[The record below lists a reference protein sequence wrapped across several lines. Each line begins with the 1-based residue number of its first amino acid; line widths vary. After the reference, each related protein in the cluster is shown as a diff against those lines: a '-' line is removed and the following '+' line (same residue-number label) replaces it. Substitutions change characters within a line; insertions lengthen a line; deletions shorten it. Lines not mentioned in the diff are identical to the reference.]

1 MKNMTHVEILRDLE
15 SIENRRTKDID
26 LYNKRL
32 IREKTDVSELRD
44 FVLEN
49 QLLHRTYFQVS
60 MGVLPTNEQRFK
72 FIEDNFE
79 LLQDWWHVDQLLQFL
94 KKPVDFDFAFDKAKE
109 YINSELTFTR
119 RWGYVLFLAGLQ
131 KDISHTKAI
140 LSLMKDDEEY
150 YVQMAEAWLIAE
162 LGVFNIEEVKHF
174 LESTTL
180 NYKITGKAVQK
191 LCDSFRIS
199 KEDKEFVKSLRT
211 KLKEN

>member
-1 MKNMTHVEILRDLE
+1 MFWN
-15 SIENRRTKDID
+15 TKFNNWIFS
-26 LYNKRL
+26 KAF
-32 IREKTDVSELRD
+32 D
-44 FVLEN
+44 FLVN
-49 QLLHRTYFQVS
+49 DYIF
-60 MGVLPTNEQRFK
+60 M

-140 LSLMKDDEEY
+140 LSLVKDDEEY

-199 KEDKEFVKSLRT
+199 KEDKVFVKSLRT

>member
-1 MKNMTHVEILRDLE
+1 MTHVEILRDLE
-15 SIENRRTKDID
+15 SIENLRTKDVD

-32 IREKTDVSELRD
+32 IRNKTDVSELRD

-60 MGVLPTNEQRFK
+60 LAGQKSLEAKFA
-72 FIEDNFE
+72 FIEENFE
-79 LLQDWWHVDQLLQFL
+79 KLQDWWHVDQLLQFL

-109 YINSELTFTR
+109 YIFSKDTFTR

-131 KDISHTKAI
+131 KDISHTKDI
-140 LSLMKDDEEY
+140 LSLLKDDEEY

-162 LGVFNIEEVKHF
+162 LGVFNIEEVKRF

>member
-32 IREKTDVSELRD
+32 IRDKTDVSELRD

-60 MGVLPTNEQRFK
+60 MGLLPNNELRFM

-140 LSLMKDDEEY
+140 LSLVKDDEEY

-199 KEDKEFVKSLRT
+199 KEDKVFVKSLRT
-211 KLKEN
+211 KLKKN

>member
-15 SIENRRTKDID
+15 SIENLRTKDVD

-32 IREKTDVSELRD
+32 IRDKTDVSELRD

-60 MGVLPTNEQRFK
+60 MGLLTDNELKFK

-109 YINSELTFTR
+109 YIFNKEKFTR
-119 RWGYVLFLAGLQ
+119 LWGYVLFLAVLQ
-131 KDISHTKAI
+131 KDISNTKAI
-140 LSLMKDDEEY
+140 LSLLKDDEEY

-162 LGVFNIEEVKHF
+162 LGVFNIEEVKRF

-199 KEDKEFVKSLRT
+199 KEDKVFVKSLRT

>member
-1 MKNMTHVEILRDLE
+1 MKNLTHVEILRDLE
-15 SIENRRTKDID
+15 SIKNRRTKDVD
-26 LYNKRL
+26 LCNKRL

-60 MGVLPTNEQRFK
+60 MGLLPDNELRFK

-94 KKPVDFDFAFDKAKE
+94 RKPLDFGFAFEKAKE

-140 LSLMKDDEEY
+140 LSLLKDDGEY
-150 YVQMAEAWLIAE
+150 YVQMAEAWLIAD
-162 LGVFNIEEVKHF
+162 LGVFNIEEVKRF

>member
-15 SIENRRTKDID
+15 SIENLRTKDVD
-26 LYNKRL
+26 HYNKRL
-32 IREKTDVSELRD
+32 IRDKTDVSELRD

-60 MGVLPTNEQRFK
+60 MGLLPNNELRFK

-79 LLQDWWHVDQLLQFL
+79 HLQDWWHVDQLLQFL

-131 KDISHTKAI
+131 KDISNTKAI
-140 LSLMKDDEEY
+140 LSLLKDDEEY

-191 LCDSFRIS
+191 LCDSFRVS

>member
-1 MKNMTHVEILRDLE
+1 MNLQEFEIEFTKIVNDYKTKDVDRFNRALIKRGVNVSFLRDIVL
-15 SIENRRTKDID
+15 TKQE
-26 LYNKRL
+26 Y
-32 IREKTDVSELRD
+32 
-44 FVLEN
+44 
-49 QLLHRTYFQVS
+49 HRTYFQVS
-60 MGVLPTNEQRFK
+60 MGLLPNNELRFK

-109 YINSELTFTR
+109 YIFSKDTFTR

-131 KDISHTKAI
+131 KDISNTKAI
-140 LSLMKDDEEY
+140 LSLLKDDEEY

-162 LGVFNIEEVKHF
+162 LGVFNIEEVKRF

-211 KLKEN
+211 KLKKN